1 MKIRRT
7 KPTMKQQLFLF
18 FMLAAVLV
26 CLIFSAYYFVSEQRV
41 LWNNLE
47 RENTKNLQYAIEKIE
62 ENAIRVEE
70 FANQI
75 CQNGQIRALMLADDP
90 FAPAETMAV
99 ASMLDEQFQFV
110 TVTED
115 ILSLYLIGENGLD
128 IRRGKEAAL
137 VDRDAVY
144 RAFCSDAFFADGGI
158 ACWGS
163 GADNPCRF
171 SQYETV
177 LPYSRRIIDE
187 TTGRTAGYLVILL
200 REAVLTNI
208 GDALLGQKN
217 TAFCLVDTTD
227 SYVVRSD
234 GWKRLSAHTE
244 QDLRRMAMNEEHRLR
259 DAPYQ
264 FFKRS
269 SSVYDWCIVEAV
281 STYEFA
287 QQRSILLQAFV
298 VVGALALLLALILAS
313 VFAERLVQPIRSMA
327 DAVDRIAQG
336 QFDCA
341 LPRDSVQEYA
351 RLEQGIEQMQ
361 GDIRA
366 LLDSRVQQEKEK
378 RKAEVRMLRAQ
389 INPHF
394 IYNTLNSIKMMAVM
408 QGSRGIQNM
417 TEALGSILR
426 SSLSKAE
433 EQITL
438 REELALLEQYI
449 YIQNIRYKGNIEYE
463 VDVQDESLLDLRLQR
478 FLLQPLIENAILHG
492 IEAAPHHGGT
502 IRLTAWREK
511 REIYISVEDD
521 GAGIPPEIL
530 QRLQRHEQVTQ
541 GSIGVHNVDERLRML
556 YGEDCGLSFE
566 SEEHVRTC
574 VTVHLREMG
583 ESK

>member
-1 MKIRRT
+1 MEEVRFFFQYQISSEDTADFEMLQQYDWYQDFVDYYLEGFSPVYCNSYIERMNTPVFGWIRKVT
-7 KPTMKQQLFLF
+7 YAKTSDVAGNFLIEIAYSSIRS
-18 FMLAAVLV
+18 LAEEIQDDMGNSILV
-26 CLIFSAYYFVSEQRV
+26 FDKKGNLIFQPEGRFSTNEAEKKLFQRIKSGENEIALSGGGEKYTCLVTRVSTPQWYIAMLVNEKQLMAYGKQSTMQSMILGILILIAGIV
-41 LWNNLE
+41 LAYMISRHITRPVKQL
-47 RENTKNLQYAIEKIE
+47 
-62 ENAIRVEE
+62 
-70 FANQI
+70 
-75 CQNGQIRALMLADDP
+75 
-90 FAPAETMAV
+90 AETMELV
-99 ASMLDEQFQFV
+99 EKNYLDVSVPTDQKIVEL
-110 TVTED
+110 E
-115 ILSLYLIGENGLD
+115 ILSKGFNNMLSHIQQLLED
-128 IRRGKEAAL
+128 
-137 VDRDAVY
+137 V
-144 RAFCSDAFFADGGI
+144 RA
-158 ACWGS
+158 
-163 GADNPCRF
+163 
-171 SQYETV
+171 
-177 LPYSRRIIDE
+177 
-187 TTGRTAGYLVILL
+187 
-200 REAVLTNI
+200 
-208 GDALLGQKN
+208 
-217 TAFCLVDTTD
+217 
-227 SYVVRSD
+227 
-234 GWKRLSAHTE
+234 
-244 QDLRRMAMNEEHRLR
+244 EE
-259 DAPYQ
+259 
-264 FFKRS
+264 
-269 SSVYDWCIVEAV
+269 
-281 STYEFA
+281 
-287 QQRSILLQAFV
+287 
-298 VVGALALLLALILAS
+298 
-313 VFAERLVQPIRSMA
+313 
-327 DAVDRIAQG
+327 
-336 QFDCA
+336 
-341 LPRDSVQEYA
+341 
-351 RLEQGIEQMQ
+351 
-361 GDIRA
+361 
-366 LLDSRVQQEKEK
+366 QEK
-378 RKAEVRMLRAQ
+378 KALEIKMLQAQ

>member
-41 LWNNLE
+41 LRNNLE

-62 ENAIRVEE
+62 ENAMRVEE

-75 CQNGQIRALMLADDP
+75 CQNGQIRALMLADDS

-244 QDLRRMAMNEEHRLR
+244 QDLRRMAMNEEHRLW

-287 QQRSILLQAFV
+287 QQRSILL
-298 VVGALALLLALILAS
+298 
-313 VFAERLVQPIRSMA
+313 QPIRSMA

-366 LLDSRVQQEKEK
+366 LLDSRIQQEKEK

>member
-41 LWNNLE
+41 LRNNLE

-62 ENAIRVEE
+62 ENAMRVEE

-137 VDRDAVY
+137 VD
-144 RAFCSDAFFADGGI
+144 
-158 ACWGS
+158 
-163 GADNPCRF
+163 
-171 SQYETV
+171 
-177 LPYSRRIIDE
+177 
-187 TTGRTAGYLVILL
+187 
-200 REAVLTNI
+200 
-208 GDALLGQKN
+208 QKN

-244 QDLRRMAMNEEHRLR
+244 QDLRRMAMNEEHRLW

-298 VVGALALLLALILAS
+298 VVGVLALLLALILAS

-502 IRLTAWREK
+502 VRLTAWREK

>member
-41 LWNNLE
+41 LRNNLE

-62 ENAIRVEE
+62 ENAMRVEE

-163 GADNPCRF
+163 GANNPCRF

-244 QDLRRMAMNEEHRLR
+244 QDLRRMAMNEEHRLW

-269 SSVYDWCIVEAV
+269 SRVYDWCIVEAV

-298 VVGALALLLALILAS
+298 VVGVLALLLALILAS

-341 LPRDSVQEYA
+341 LPCDSVQEYA

-394 IYNTLNSIKMMAVM
+394 IYNNSIR
-408 QGSRGIQNM
+408 SR
-417 TEALGSILR
+417 
-426 SSLSKAE
+426 
-433 EQITL
+433 
-438 REELALLEQYI
+438 
-449 YIQNIRYKGNIEYE
+449 
-463 VDVQDESLLDLRLQR
+463 
-478 FLLQPLIENAILHG
+478 
-492 IEAAPHHGGT
+492 
-502 IRLTAWREK
+502 
-511 REIYISVEDD
+511 
-521 GAGIPPEIL
+521 
-530 QRLQRHEQVTQ
+530 
-541 GSIGVHNVDERLRML
+541 
-556 YGEDCGLSFE
+556 
-566 SEEHVRTC
+566 
-574 VTVHLREMG
+574 
-583 ESK
+583 

>member
-1 MKIRRT
+1 M
-7 KPTMKQQLFLF
+7 
-18 FMLAAVLV
+18 
-26 CLIFSAYYFVSEQRV
+26 
-41 LWNNLE
+41 
-47 RENTKNLQYAIEKIE
+47 
-62 ENAIRVEE
+62 
-70 FANQI
+70 
-75 CQNGQIRALMLADDP
+75 
-90 FAPAETMAV
+90 
-99 ASMLDEQFQFV
+99 
-110 TVTED
+110 
-115 ILSLYLIGENGLD
+115 
-128 IRRGKEAAL
+128 
-137 VDRDAVY
+137 
-144 RAFCSDAFFADGGI
+144 
-158 ACWGS
+158 
-163 GADNPCRF
+163 
-171 SQYETV
+171 
-177 LPYSRRIIDE
+177 
-187 TTGRTAGYLVILL
+187 
-200 REAVLTNI
+200 
-208 GDALLGQKN
+208 
-217 TAFCLVDTTD
+217 
-227 SYVVRSD
+227 
-234 GWKRLSAHTE
+234 
-244 QDLRRMAMNEEHRLR
+244 
-259 DAPYQ
+259 
-264 FFKRS
+264 
-269 SSVYDWCIVEAV
+269 
-281 STYEFA
+281 
-287 QQRSILLQAFV
+287 

-361 GDIRA
+361 
-366 LLDSRVQQEKEK
+366 
-378 RKAEVRMLRAQ
+378 AEVRMLRAQ

-433 EQITL
+433 KQITL

-502 IRLTAWREK
+502 IRLAAWREK
-511 REIYISVEDD
+511 REIYISVADD
-521 GAGIPPEIL
+521 GAGIPSEIL

-541 GSIGVHNVDERLRML
+541 SSIGVHNVDERLRML

-566 SEEHVRTC
+566 SEEHVCTC

>member
-1 MKIRRT
+1 MTIRRT
-7 KPTMKQQLFLF
+7 KPTMKRQLFLF

-41 LWNNLE
+41 LRNNLE

-62 ENAIRVEE
+62 ENAMRVEE

-75 CQNGQIRALMLADDP
+75 CQNEQIRALMTADDP
-90 FAPAETMAV
+90 SAPAETTAV

-115 ILSLYLIGENGLD
+115 ILSLYLIGENGMD

-137 VDRDAVY
+137 VDRDTVY
-144 RAFCSDAFFADGGI
+144 RAFCSDAFFANGSI

-163 GADNPCRF
+163 SVDNPCRF
-171 SQYETV
+171 SRYETV
-177 LPYSRRIIDE
+177 LPYSRRIINE
-187 TTGRTAGYLVILL
+187 SSGKTAGYLVILL
-200 REAVLTNI
+200 REAVLTDV
-208 GDALLGQKN
+208 GDALLGQQD
-217 TAFCLVDTTD
+217 TAFCLVNAAD
-227 SYVVRSD
+227 SYIVRSD
-234 GWKRLSAHTE
+234 GWKRLSAQAG
-244 QDLRRMAMNEEHRLR
+244 QDLRGAALNKEHKLQ
-259 DAPYQ
+259 DASYQ
-264 FFKRS
+264 FFRQS
-269 SSVYDWCIVEAV
+269 STVYNWRIIEAV

-298 VVGALALLLALILAS
+298 VVGVLALLLALILAS
-313 VFAERLVQPIRSMA
+313 VFAERLVQPIRGMA
-327 DAVDRIAQG
+327 DVVDRIAQG
-336 QFDCA
+336 HFDCE

-351 RLEQGIEQMQ
+351 RLEQGIEHMQ
-361 GDIRA
+361 GDIRQ
-366 LLDSRVQQEKEK
+366 LLDSRVRQEKEK
-378 RKAEVRMLRAQ
+378 RKAEIRMLRAQ

-426 SSLSKAE
+426 ASLSKAE
-433 EQITL
+433 EPTTL
-438 REELALLEQYI
+438 REELALLEQYV

-463 VDVQDESLLDLRLQR
+463 VDVQDETLLDLQLQR
-478 FLLQPLIENAILHG
+478 FLLQPLIENAISHG
-492 IEAAPHHGGT
+492 IEAVPHHGGT
-502 IRLTAWREK
+502 IRLTAWRDK

-521 GAGIPPEIL
+521 GAGIPLEIL

-574 VTVHLREMG
+574 VTAHLREKG